1 MSAGVALEL
10 VERGAHTLLSDY
22 FCLQPGEQVLITAD
36 TATDRAAVD
45 AVFRAARTL
54 GAHPSLLLMP
64 QVPFQGGLAD
74 PYVPQTL
81 GPASRNCDVWIDLTF
96 PYLAGSH
103 VYEEAIKA
111 GRVRYLLGGDTGSG
125 GLARM
130 FGSVDLDAYFSVL
143 EKLQGFIGESVG
155 KRARITCPLGTD
167 IEFELDK
174 VGIPKP
180 RLANKPGM
188 FLVPGSCGLFPV
200 LESVKGKMAFTA
212 IFHEYFCKL
221 EQPLVVTVDGKV
233 RQVEGPT
240 NHRLTLERA
249 LRRAGNGEFGNIIHF
264 TYAMNPGAR
273 ETAQGFIEGSRV
285 MGSNAVGMGLPWWVP
300 GGGENHP
307 DGVLSNQSIWI
318 DGEAIVKDGVIV
330 GPAEVRDIADRLQ
343 PRVGP

>member
-1 MSAGVALEL
+1 MSAGVAREL
-10 VERGAHTLLSDY
+10 VDRGAHTLLSDY
-22 FCLQPGEQVLITAD
+22 FCLKPGEQVLITAD
-36 TATDRAAVD
+36 TATDMAAVD
-45 AVFRAARTL
+45 AVFRAARGL
-54 GAHPSLLLMP
+54 GAHPSVLLMT
-64 QVPFQGGLAD
+64 QVPYQGGLAD
-74 PYVPQTL
+74 PYVPATL
-81 GPASRNCDVWIDLTF
+81 GPASQNCDVWIDLTF

-103 VYEEAIKA
+103 VYEQAIKA
-111 GRVRYLLGGDTGSG
+111 GRARYLLGGDMGSD

-143 EKLQGFIGESVG
+143 QALQGFIGDSVG

-167 IEFELDK
+167 IEFVLDK

-180 RLANKPGM
+180 RHADKPGM
-188 FLVPGSCGLFPV
+188 YLVPGSCGLFPV
-200 LESVKGKMAFTA
+200 LESVKGTMVFTA

-221 EQPLVVTVDGKV
+221 EEPLVVTVDDKV
-233 RQVEGPT
+233 REVKGPT

-307 DGVLSNQSIWI
+307 DGVLSSQSIWI
-318 DGEAIVKDGVIV
+318 DGQQIIDQGVFV
-330 GPAEVRDIADRLQ
+330 GPAQASDIAHRLQ

>member
-1 MSAGVALEL
+1 MSSGVAREL
-10 VERGAHTLLSDY
+10 VDRGARTLLSDY
-22 FCLQPGEQVLITAD
+22 FRVKAGEQILITAD
-36 TATDRAAVD
+36 TATDHAAVE
-45 AVFRAARTL
+45 AVFRAARDM
-54 GAHPSLLLMP
+54 GAHPSVLLMP
-64 QVPFQGGLAD
+64 QVPYQGGLAD
-74 PYVPQTL
+74 PYVPETL
-81 GPASRNCDVWIDLTF
+81 GPASRHCDVWIDLSF

-111 GRVRYLLGGDTGSG
+111 GRTRYLLGGDMGSG

-130 FGSVDLDAYFSVL
+130 FGGVDLDAYFSVL
-143 EKLQGFIGESVG
+143 EKLQGFIGDSVG

-180 RLANKPGM
+180 RFADKPGM

-200 LESVKGKMAFTA
+200 LESVRGVMHFTA

-221 EQPLVVTVDGKV
+221 EAPLVVTVDGKV
-233 RQVEGPT
+233 RSVAGPT

-285 MGSNAVGMGLPWWVP
+285 MGNNAVGMGLPWWVP

-307 DGVLSNQSIWI
+307 DGVLSSQSIWI
-318 DGEAIVKDGVIV
+318 DEVQIVDQGVIV
-330 GPAEVRDIADRLQ
+330 GPPAVMEIAHRLQ